1 MKFGIIEGTSN
12 TCFIMDKSNL
22 EKLGTQTPDRIA
34 ELNDITRNA
43 IAEFRGLVPT
53 LESAI
58 GMLFVGDHLGW
69 RSLTLIHSKRT
80 LRKYEK
86 ILNIQVKEFFPEQT
100 ETSRRTYA
108 YKASEKISNF
118 WKAVSGEIKIDKR
131 QEID

>member
-1 MKFGIIEGTSN
+1 ME
-12 TCFIMDKSNL
+12 KSNL
-22 EKLGTQTPDRIA
+22 EKLGTQTPERIA
-34 ELNDITRNA
+34 ELNDIARNA

-69 RSLTLIHSKRT
+69 RSLILIHSKRT

-86 ILNIQVKEFFPEQT
+86 ILNIKVKEFFPEQT

-108 YKASEKISNF
+108 YKGLKTVTNF
-118 WKAVSGEIKIDKR
+118 WKAVSGEVKIEKR

>member
-1 MKFGIIEGTSN
+1 MK
-12 TCFIMDKSNL
+12 KSNL
-22 EKLGTQTPDRIA
+22 DKLGTQPIERVEQLNQIA
-34 ELNDITRNA
+34 RNS

-69 RSLTLIHSKRT
+69 RSLSLIHSKRT

-86 ILNIQVKEFFPEQT
+86 ILGISVKEFFPEYT

-108 YKASEKISNF
+108 YRAAEKISNF
-118 WKAVSGEIKIDKR
+118 WKAVSGEVKIEKR
-131 QEID
+131 QEIE